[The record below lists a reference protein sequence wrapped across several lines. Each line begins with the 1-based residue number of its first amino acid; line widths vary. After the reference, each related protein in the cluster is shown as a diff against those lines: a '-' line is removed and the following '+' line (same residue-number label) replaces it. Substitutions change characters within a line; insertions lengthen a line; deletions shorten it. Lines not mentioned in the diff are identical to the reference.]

1 MSAYSPPGTVL
12 DFSHELCTLIHS
24 SLTRVLLG
32 FSILDMEKLG
42 SENLSR
48 FAEVT
53 QLGQS
58 RGEANVV
65 IYIKGVL
72 CCLFRIV
79 EVRLP
84 VVKLTLP
91 VIRNVN
97 FIFQE
102 VLF

>member
-1 MSAYSPPGTVL
+1 ML

-24 SLTRVLLG
+24 SLMRGLLLG

-48 FAEVT
+48 FAKVT

-58 RGEANVV
+58 RGEASVV
-65 IYIKGVL
+65 IYIKSML
-72 CCLFRIV
+72 YCLFRIV
-79 EVRLP
+79 EMRLP
-84 VVKLTLP
+84 VVKLTLS
-91 VIRNVN
+91 VIWNVN